1 MHSHQPDR
9 RTDPA
14 AAPAATRAVRP
25 GPGPRS
31 GTALALQR
39 SIGNAA
45 VARLVQRTRHGA
57 DGSGGSGGSGRSS
70 STRCSSSAGCSG
82 EHGELPLQ
90 RSLVHQVLRTAGQ
103 PLDAST
109 RHEMECRLGAD
120 FSDVRLH
127 TGSTAR
133 ASAAEVGARAYT
145 SGNHVVLGA
154 GGGDRHTLAHE
165 LTHVIQQRSGP
176 VAGTDRGDGLR
187 VSDPSDRYE
196 REAEANAVRALAA
209 PLVHAG
215 AEAGPGYASTTPGAA
230 EAPVQRMP
238 PTLQRMPPK
247 RKAEAA
253 ELSEPSGRT
262 TRGKARAANLDLNR
276 PVLEFTSE
284 YEGPATQRLDDAQSI
299 GFQQVARL
307 RNPPGAPQQV
317 ATNYHFWQEVKDSN
331 VQIVRSGT
339 DFPATPSSRPWMQ
352 DGPYRPPYNNAVI
365 NSAQNMIEFNDNP
378 GFSTSA
384 RMTAGYWLRSYQV
397 SFRWK
402 VAHAAGPW
410 SRTMPAW
417 TSPEVTHTLHSEFD
431 PEHPDQPSPI
441 VASPAGD
448 FTWNVDLSG

>member
-1 MHSHQPDR
+1 MRSHQPGR
-9 RTDPA
+9 AEPA
-14 AAPAATRAVRP
+14 SAPAPAATRAVR
-25 GPGPRS
+25 PGPRS

-45 VARLVQRTRHGA
+45 VTRLVQRTHPGA
-57 DGSGGSGGSGRSS
+57 GG
-70 STRCSSSAGCSG
+70 AGTLNG
-82 EHGELPLQ
+82 QEELPLQ

-103 PLDAST
+103 PLDATT
-109 RHEMECRLGAD
+109 RRDMESRLGAD

-127 TGSTAR
+127 TGSRAR

-196 REAEANAVRALAA
+196 REAEANAVRALSA
-209 PLVHAG
+209 PLVRQEAERG
-215 AEAGPGYASTTPGAA
+215 PGRSPGASRAEAS
-230 EAPVQRMP
+230 V
-238 PTLQRMPPK
+238 QRMPPK

-253 ELSEPSGRT
+253 DLPAPSGRT
-262 TRGKARAANLDLNR
+262 TRGKARAANLDLDR

-284 YEGPATQRLDDAQSI
+284 YEGPAAQRLDDTQSI

-317 ATNYHFWQEVKDSN
+317 ATNYHFWQEVTDSN

-339 DFPATPSSRPWMQ
+339 DYPATPSNRPWMQ
-352 DGPYRPPYNNAVI
+352 DGPYRPPYTNAVI
-365 NSAQNMIEFNDNP
+365 NNGQNVIEFNDNP

-384 RMTAGYWLRSYQV
+384 RMTPGYWLRSYQV

-402 VAHAAGPW
+402 VARATGPW
-410 SRTMPAW
+410 NRTMPAW
-417 TSPEVTHTLHSEFD
+417 TSPEVTHTLESEFD

-441 VASPAGD
+441 AAVPAGS
-448 FTWNVDLSG
+448 FTWQVNLASRDTDDAES